1 MTRTDELKAAAPR
14 LLIGLAGLV
23 LIGVGAIELLEFDLV
38 DLLWVAF
45 WLAAGVVLHDGVL
58 APATTVLGT
67 LTADRVAAD
76 RRRVLVIAAVSI
88 GSLTLLAVPL
98 MLQQDG
104 VTGNSSLLGRN
115 YLVGWLVACALVL
128 VGATVAA
135 VVGRAREK
143 RVSPKSTAAR

>member
-76 RRRVLVIAAVSI
+76 RRRILVIAAVSV
-88 GSLTLLAVPL
+88 GALTLLAVPL

-104 VTGNSSLLGRN
+104 VAGNSSLLGRN

-128 VGATVAA
+128 LGATVAE
-135 VVGRAREK
+135 VVGRARAE
-143 RVSPKSTAAR
+143 RASPESTAAR

>member
-88 GSLTLLAVPL
+88 GALTLLAVPL

-128 VGATVAA
+128 LGATVAA
-135 VVGRAREK
+135 VVDRARAN
-143 RVSPKSTAAR
+143 RISPKSTAAR